1 MKEVGTHRNI
11 VSMLGYW
18 IQSRPIM
25 LIMEYVPNGDLE
37 WLRNKRQQ
45 VSLLYNLYQIKFAA
59 LFFAF
64 CLKNIFSP
72 FALALRTGIIYRT
85 QTQTNKFLNFVC
97 LFVIKMSSLSDFC
110 HENNKNARYQT
121 NIAN

>member
-1 MKEVGTHRNI
+1 MAQKQKATGIITLSA
-11 VSMLGYW
+11 VS
-18 IQSRPIM
+18 
-25 LIMEYVPNGDLE
+25 
-37 WLRNKRQQ
+37 K
-45 VSLLYNLYQIKFAA
+45 KFAA

-72 FALALRTGIIYRT
+72 FAIGLRTDIIHRT

-110 HENNKNARYQT
+110 RENKNGRFQT